1 VDAVDQRAERA
12 ESSQAADMDLTWKLI
27 LVVLPYNKVAFLK

>member
-12 ESSQAADMDLTWKLI
+12 ESSQVADMDLSWEM
-27 LVVLPYNKVAFLK
+27 LVVLPYTKVVFLK